1 MIKTIA
7 VTIVV
12 AIAGL
17 LLYAASKPDTFRVQ
31 RSVSIKA
38 PPEKIFA
45 LIQDFHQWGAWSPW
59 EKMDPELKRTYSG
72 PASGKGAVYEWQ
84 GNSKVGQGRM
94 EITDAQAP
102 RKLAIKLDFLKP
114 FEAHNTA
121 VFTMVPKGNATEVT
135 WTMDGPV
142 PYPAKVMHVFFDMDS
157 LVGKDFETGLANLKS
172 IAENQTRG
180 AGG

>member
-7 VTIVV
+7 VTVVV
-12 AIAGL
+12 AVAAL
-17 LLYAASKPDTFRVQ
+17 LLYAATKPDTFRVQ

-84 GNSKVGQGRM
+84 GNSKVGQGHM

-102 RKLAIKLDFLKP
+102 RKVVIKLDFLKP
-114 FEAHNTA
+114 FEAHNMGEFLLEPRGDGT
-121 VFTMVPKGNATEVT
+121 TVT
-135 WTMDGPV
+135 WATYGPS
-142 PYPAKVMHVFFDMDS
+142 PYMSKVIGTFMNIDD
-157 LVGKDFETGLANLKS
+157 LIGRDFEKGLADLKAA
-172 IAENQTRG
+172 AEKK
-180 AGG
+180 